1 MALELIDQEVL
12 LQSAFNG
19 NRRELSRLL
28 THLEKGMKLNL
39 PENAPPRKSTV
50 LGITGP
56 PGVGKSTLIG
66 RIINY
71 WKERNQNVAVLAID
85 PSSPRSGGALLG
97 DRVRMDSADSGDLV
111 FVRSLSTGGHPGGI
125 SSSLVS
131 MIDLLS
137 YCGWENIVIE
147 TVGSGQSE
155 IKIVAFADKILLVD
169 GPDRGDIIQAEKAGI
184 IELADIVVINKSDL
198 PGSTNAAE
206 SIRSS
211 LSFGDAKSSPEVI
224 LVSAQ
229 KNEGVEEMM
238 NLVENCHTPDWRER
252 IKLKERLIS
261 LWDSRLLAS
270 PEFNRII
277 GDLQTGSISLDDAL
291 DELAR

>member
-56 PGVGKSTLIG
+56 PVVGKSTLIG

-125 SSSLVS
+125 SSSLIS

-229 KNEGVEEMM
+229 KNEGIEEMM

-252 IKLKERLIS
+252 IKLKQRLIS
-261 LWDSRLLAS
+261 LWDSRLLSS

-277 GDLQTGSISLDDAL
+277 DDLQTGSISLDGAL

>member
-12 LQSAFNG
+12 LRSAFNG

-125 SSSLVS
+125 SSSLIS

-211 LSFGDAKSSPEVI
+211 LSFGDVKSSPEVI

-229 KNEGVEEMM
+229 KNEGIEEMM

-261 LWDSRLLAS
+261 LWDSRLLSS

-291 DELAR
+291 DEIAR

>member
-1 MALELIDQEVL
+1 LIDQEVL

-125 SSSLVS
+125 SSSLIS

>member
-1 MALELIDQEVL
+1 MIDQEVL

-28 THLEKGMKLNL
+28 THLEKGLKLNL

-261 LWDSRLLAS
+261 LWDSRLLSS

-277 GDLQTGSISLDDAL
+277 GDIQTGSISLDDAL

>member
-1 MALELIDQEVL
+1 MIDQEVL

-125 SSSLVS
+125 STSLIS

>member
-125 SSSLVS
+125 SSSLIS

-211 LSFGDAKSSPEVI
+211 LSFGEAKLSPEVI

>member
-1 MALELIDQEVL
+1 MIDQEVL

-71 WKERNQNVAVLAID
+71 WKERYQNVAVLAID

-125 SSSLVS
+125 SSSLIS

-211 LSFGDAKSSPEVI
+211 LSFGAAKSSPEVI

-270 PEFNRII
+270 PEFNRVI

>member
-1 MALELIDQEVL
+1 MIDQEVL

-28 THLEKGMKLNL
+28 THLEKGLKLNL

-125 SSSLVS
+125 SSSLIS

-291 DELAR
+291 DELSR

>member
-12 LQSAFNG
+12 LRSAFNG

-111 FVRSLSTGGHPGGI
+111 FVRSLSTGGPPGGI
-125 SSSLVS
+125 SSSLIS

-155 IKIVAFADKILLVD
+155 IKIVAL
-169 GPDRGDIIQAEKAGI
+169 
-184 IELADIVVINKSDL
+184 
-198 PGSTNAAE
+198 
-206 SIRSS
+206 S
-211 LSFGDAKSSPEVI
+211 LI
-224 LVSAQ
+224 
-229 KNEGVEEMM
+229 
-238 NLVENCHTPDWRER
+238 H
-252 IKLKERLIS
+252 I
-261 LWDSRLLAS
+261 
-270 PEFNRII
+270 
-277 GDLQTGSISLDDAL
+277 
-291 DELAR
+291 

>member
-125 SSSLVS
+125 SSSLIS

-252 IKLKERLIS
+252 IKLKQRLIS
-261 LWDSRLLAS
+261 LWDSRLLSS

-277 GDLQTGSISLDDAL
+277 DDLQTGSISLDGAL

>member
-12 LQSAFNG
+12 LKSAFNG

-39 PENAPPRKSTV
+39 PEDAPPRKSTV

-71 WKERNQNVAVLAID
+71 WKLKNQNVAVLAID

-111 FVRSLSTGGHPGGI
+111 FVRSLSTGGQPGGI
-125 SSSLVS
+125 SSSLIS

-137 YCGWENIVIE
+137 YCGWENIIIE
-147 TVGSGQSE
+147 TVGAGQSE
-155 IKIVAFADKILLVD
+155 IKIVAFADKILLID

-184 IELADIVVINKSDL
+184 IELADVVVINKSDL
-198 PGSTNAAE
+198 PGSAKAAE

-211 LSFGDAKSSPEVI
+211 LSFGDVKSSPEVI
-224 LVSAQ
+224 LVSAD
-229 KNEGVEEMM
+229 KNDGVEEMM
-238 NLVENCHTPDWRER
+238 NLIENCDSPDWRER
-252 IKLKERLIS
+252 IKIKERLIS

-270 PEFNRII
+270 PELNRII
-277 GDLQTGSISLDDAL
+277 GNLQTGSISLDDAL

>member
-97 DRVRMDSADSGDLV
+97 DRVRMDSADSGDQV

-125 SSSLVS
+125 STSLIS

-261 LWDSRLLAS
+261 LWDSRLLSS

-277 GDLQTGSISLDDAL
+277 RDIQTGSISLDDAL

>member
-1 MALELIDQEVL
+1 MIDQEVL

-125 SSSLVS
+125 SSSLIS

-261 LWDSRLLAS
+261 LWDSRLLSS

-277 GDLQTGSISLDDAL
+277 GDIQTGSISLDDAL

>member
-1 MALELIDQEVL
+1 MALELIDQEVQ

-28 THLEKGMKLNL
+28 THLEKGLKLNL

-125 SSSLVS
+125 SSSLIS

-261 LWDSRLLAS
+261 LWDSRLLSS

-277 GDLQTGSISLDDAL
+277 GDIQTGSISLDDAL

>member
-1 MALELIDQEVL
+1 MIDQEVL

-125 SSSLVS
+125 SSSLIS

-155 IKIVAFADKILLVD
+155 IKIVAFADKILLVG

-198 PGSTNAAE
+198 PGSTNAVE

-224 LVSAQ
+224 LISAQ

-252 IKLKERLIS
+252 IKIKERLIS
-261 LWDSRLLAS
+261 LWDSRLLSS

>member
-1 MALELIDQEVL
+1 MIDQEVL

-125 SSSLVS
+125 SSSLIS

-261 LWDSRLLAS
+261 LWDSRLLSS

>member
-1 MALELIDQEVL
+1 LIDQEVL
-12 LQSAFNG
+12 LRSAFNG

-125 SSSLVS
+125 SSSLIS

-211 LSFGDAKSSPEVI
+211 LSFGDVKSSPEVI

-229 KNEGVEEMM
+229 KNEGIEEMM

-261 LWDSRLLAS
+261 LWDSRLLSS

>member
-1 MALELIDQEVL
+1 MIDQEVL
-12 LQSAFNG
+12 LRSAFNG

-125 SSSLVS
+125 SSSLIS

-211 LSFGDAKSSPEVI
+211 LSFGDVKSSPEVI

-229 KNEGVEEMM
+229 KNEGIEEMM

-261 LWDSRLLAS
+261 LWDSRLLSS

>member
-1 MALELIDQEVL
+1 VALELIDQEVL

-125 SSSLVS
+125 SSSLIS

-270 PEFNRII
+270 PEFNRVI

>member
-1 MALELIDQEVL
+1 LIDQEVL

-125 SSSLVS
+125 SSSLIS

-270 PEFNRII
+270 PEFNRVI

>member
-1 MALELIDQEVL
+1 MIDQEVL

-97 DRVRMDSADSGDLV
+97 DRVRMDSADSGDQV

-125 SSSLVS
+125 STSLIS

>member
-1 MALELIDQEVL
+1 MIDQEVL

-125 SSSLVS
+125 SSSLIS

-270 PEFNRII
+270 PEFNRVI

>member
-1 MALELIDQEVL
+1 MIDQEVL

-125 SSSLVS
+125 SSSLIS

-211 LSFGDAKSSPEVI
+211 LSFGEAKLSPEVI